1 MARIHP
7 PSARAAPR
15 RGSEAPGAGTLTQ
28 PEPSDPLDAAFKLG
42 EVLEKFGVSYAIGGA
57 LAYGVWGIP
66 RSTVDVDVNVFIEEE
81 EASSLWEAL
90 ESLGIAVDS
99 DQARAESS
107 SRGMFV
113 VRWGLYRID
122 VFLPSIDFSWEALR
136 TRVERTIE
144 DRRAWFLSAE
154 AVAVFKLLFFRPK
167 DIIDLRGLLAVQ
179 GDDIDTSYVRRWMVE
194 MMGEDDERVV
204 RWDELV
210 GQVVA

>member
-1 MARIHP
+1 M
-7 PSARAAPR
+7 
-15 RGSEAPGAGTLTQ
+15 TQ

-204 RWDELV
+204 RWNELV